1 MSQEEEEED
10 KHVYDFTNKVVLV
23 TGGTGALGSTITK
36 SFSACGAKVISTYLL
51 DKNIDQLKFQGKS
64 KIQLIKT
71 DVSNEEDVRKLCSN
85 ILKDYGQID
94 ILVNVVGGYIGGKSI
109 AELDERDW
117 NLMMNINL
125 KSAFLISKHV
135 IPTMAA
141 ARSGKI
147 VHISSMT
154 GLKAA
159 GFDSAYAASKA
170 GLIRFVDSL
179 AEEGKEFNVNVNCIM
194 PSIIDTKANRAAMP
208 SADFGKWVNPQDL
221 ANVILFLCSDGAKF
235 ITGAAIPTY
244 GLG

>member
-1 MSQEEEEED
+1 MSQEEED

-23 TGGTGALGSTITK
+23 TGGTGALGSAITK
-36 SFSACGAKVISTYLL
+36 SFTACRANVISTYLL
-51 DKNIDQLKFQGKS
+51 EKKIDQLELQGKS

-71 DVSNEEDVRKLCSN
+71 DVSNEEDVRKLCSI
-85 ILKDYGQID
+85 ILRDYGQIN

-135 IPTMAA
+135 IPTMVS

-159 GFDSAYAASKA
+159 GHDSAYAASKA

-179 AEEGKEFNVNVNCIM
+179 AEEVKEFNVNVNCIM

-208 SADFGKWVNPQDL
+208 TADFGKWVNPQDL
-221 ANVILFLCSDGAKF
+221 ANVILFLCSDDAKV